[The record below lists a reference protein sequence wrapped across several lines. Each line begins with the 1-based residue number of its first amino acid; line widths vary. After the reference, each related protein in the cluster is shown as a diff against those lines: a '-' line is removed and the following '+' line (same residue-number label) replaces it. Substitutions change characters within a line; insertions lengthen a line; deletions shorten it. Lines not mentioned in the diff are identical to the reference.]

1 MLVAGAGRKD
11 AEELHGQQR
20 IRRKYI
26 LPALTPAET
35 LTTLATLAI
44 TIFGAST
51 STMSFTK
58 GPSISL
64 TYDQVEEL
72 VSQLSADDK
81 ERLALSLKRKGVKA
95 SWDEIFAAI
104 KPGQVSQR
112 EIDRV
117 VKQVRSKRQA
127 HARGEAAEG
136 RR

>member
-1 MLVAGAGRKD
+1 M
-11 AEELHGQQR
+11 
-20 IRRKYI
+20 
-26 LPALTPAET
+26 
-35 LTTLATLAI
+35 
-44 TIFGAST
+44 
-51 STMSFTK
+51 
-58 GPSISL
+58 
-64 TYDQVEEL
+64 

-127 HARGEAAEG
+127 HVRSEAAEG
-136 RR
+136 HR